1 MFCTTIVLRGFMSML
16 VTQVRLPIKLSKE
29 IDSLVRTGLYET
41 RSDVVRDAVRR
52 LIFEK
57 QMHSLDIK
65 GNSVKEI
72 RKIRN
77 ELSKEPVD
85 LDEINS
91 LE

>member
-65 GNSVKEI
+65 GDSVKEI

-77 ELSKEPVD
+77 VLSKETVD
-85 LDEINS
+85 LDKINS

>member
-1 MFCTTIVLRGFMSML
+1 MTMS
-16 VTQVRLPIKLSKE
+16 VTQVRLPKKISQGVDL
-29 IDSLVRTGLYET
+29 LVKNGLYET

-57 QMHSLDIK
+57 QMHSLNIK

-72 RKIRN
+72 RKIRDG
-77 ELSKEPVD
+77 LSKDPID
-85 LDEINS
+85 LDKINS

>member
-1 MFCTTIVLRGFMSML
+1 MYYMVMS

-29 IDSLVRTGLYET
+29 VDSLVKNGLYET